1 MTNPSDEEMDLLV
14 AYSLDELEPH
24 EAERVSRLLAERPE
38 LRATAAELRAT
49 LEKLPYALPD
59 AEVPDTLRERTLN
72 HATGGSRRESAAP
85 RQPPLWRRLTLVFGA
100 LSGALAV
107 VAALLLGQLGDTQRQ
122 LAQARF
128 ELEQVAAERDQIVR
142 VVSSSE
148 VIAQLDGDAG
158 RATLL
163 QTPEGERLL
172 AAQLPALAEGRVY
185 QLWSIAGQAAPVS
198 AGTFEVQPDG
208 SALVRV
214 PAGTLLT
221 PETVFAVTDEPGPQG
236 SPAPTTTPLIVGGP
250 VGV

>member
-49 LEKLPYALPD
+49 LEKLPYALPE
-59 AEVPDTLRERTLN
+59 AEAPETLRERTLSF
-72 HATGGSRRESAAP
+72 ATGRTVRERAVP
-85 RQPPLWRRLTLVFGA
+85 QQPLWRRLTLAFGA

-107 VAALLLGQLGDTQRQ
+107 AAALLLGQVGDVQRQ
-122 LAQARF
+122 LAQARL
-128 ELEQVAAERDQIVR
+128 ELEQVAAERDQIVG
-142 VVSSSE
+142 VVSSSQ
-148 VIAQLDGDAG
+148 VIAQLEGDAG

-163 QTPEGERLL
+163 QTPDGETLL

-185 QLWSIAGQAAPVS
+185 QLWSIAGQDAPVS

-208 SALVRV
+208 TALVRV
-214 PAGTLLT
+214 PGGGQLT

-236 SPAPTTTPLIVGGP
+236 SPAPSTTPLIVGGP
-250 VGV
+250 VG